1 MDNES
6 LVRITK
12 AGWLREYRMER
23 FIYKYL
29 IRNRVP
35 LFGNVC
41 PYIKN
46 PHVNA
51 VIKDFKRVGTG
62 GVGLVW
68 GCFLCNNAASG
79 FMQYIP
85 GLVPKVPFSGTCR
98 TNNVPGDVNKIIII
112 PKLIANGIPTMIG
125 CNDEVL
131 QLGSG
136 KTLKRRV
143 LRVVSNKS

>member
-1 MDNES
+1 MNNES
-6 LVRITK
+6 LVRITR
-12 AGWLREYRMER
+12 AGWLKEYRAER

-35 LFGNVC
+35 LFGNLC

-51 VIKDFKRVGTG
+51 ILKDFQRVGQG

-68 GCFLCNNAASG
+68 GCSLCTGAAG
-79 FMQYIP
+79 AFMSYIP
-85 GLVPKVPFSGTCR
+85 GLVPKTPFTGTCR
-98 TNNVPGDVNKIIII
+98 TNNVIGDVNKLIII
-112 PKLIANGIPTMIG
+112 PKLLDGRVPVMVG

-131 QLGSG
+131 QLGTG